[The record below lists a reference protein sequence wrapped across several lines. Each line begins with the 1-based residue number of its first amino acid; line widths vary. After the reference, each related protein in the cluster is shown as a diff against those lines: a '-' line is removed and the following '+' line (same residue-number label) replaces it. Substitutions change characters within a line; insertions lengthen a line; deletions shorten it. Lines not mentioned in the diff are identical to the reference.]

1 MALPVFVINRRI
13 DRDRLERFTASA
25 AHFGIVPERIDA
37 FDAHNPDFPF
47 VLYADLIGDHFWGAP
62 EAKPGA
68 IGCFLSHRRA
78 WQRVLDAGY
87 DCALICE
94 DDAEFHRDPTSLKD
108 VLSTVPKLDLL
119 FANGRLASWASA
131 ASAPPFAPIQD
142 VLRKVSDLGG
152 PAMLSLK
159 SAPGGDCYLITRSG
173 AQNLLTRTS
182 DQKITCGVDWA
193 MVWNGVDRVDEAL
206 TSAFPELKILN
217 DHGDVPSPMNILVA
231 AEPVADQVKGPSVL
245 QHAISHPIPDLL
257 KRDSRLTHAEAVSS
271 IYLGETILNFASRS
285 GPDPVMEAHRA
296 GQIWDEPGLTAL
308 LRRFPEGGTFVD
320 IGAHSGNHSVVMAR
334 LGAAA
339 RVLAIEPNEEIL
351 RLLKLNMEINGVA
364 DRLDMPPEAVALG
377 SVSTSGWLIR
387 NRRRSSETMVRREAP
402 EAQDPDKV
410 VPVKMQRGDEI
421 LAGERVDAIK
431 IDTSGSEVDVIK
443 GLRDTLAREQPQVLL
458 DHAEN
463 AHHRIERLATEIG
476 YTLLE
481 TLPSGRKKRLSSL
494 LIPVARTG
502 GGQ

>member
-1 MALPVFVINRRI
+1 
-13 DRDRLERFTASA
+13 
-25 AHFGIVPERIDA
+25 
-37 FDAHNPDFPF
+37 
-47 VLYADLIGDHFWGAP
+47 
-62 EAKPGA
+62 
-68 IGCFLSHRRA
+68 
-78 WQRVLDAGY
+78 
-87 DCALICE
+87 
-94 DDAEFHRDPTSLKD
+94 
-108 VLSTVPKLDLL
+108 
-119 FANGRLASWASA
+119 
-131 ASAPPFAPIQD
+131 
-142 VLRKVSDLGG
+142 
-152 PAMLSLK
+152 
-159 SAPGGDCYLITRSG
+159 
-173 AQNLLTRTS
+173 
-182 DQKITCGVDWA
+182 
-193 MVWNGVDRVDEAL
+193 
-206 TSAFPELKILN
+206 
-217 DHGDVPSPMNILVA
+217 
-231 AEPVADQVKGPSVL
+231 PSVL
-245 QHAISHPIPDLL
+245 RHAISRPIPDLL
-257 KRDSRLTHAEAVSS
+257 KRDNRLTHAEAVSS
-271 IYLGETILNFASRS
+271 IHLGDTILNFASRS

-320 IGAHSGNHSVVMAR
+320 IGAHAGNHAVVMAR

-351 RLLKLNMEINGVA
+351 RLLRLNMEINAVA
-364 DRLDMPPEAVALG
+364 DRLDMPAEAVALG

-410 VPVKMQRGDEI
+410 VPVKMQRGEEI
-421 LAGERVDAIK
+421 LAGQRVDAIK

-463 AHHRIERLATEIG
+463 ALHRIERLATEIG